1 MSVVPRANTR
11 GDDATAIDTAAPGL
25 GNGHPESAWKE
36 ALQGERRRRMGETLK
51 RMYPETTSA
60 PLIRATGQGGAA
72 GRPCAGRAR
81 PERAREGTAMV
92 ANEVLDLRGSG
103 GGLCDLGM
111 GSAREDREI
120 APDRLA
126 NVVDGEPQERCPWL
140 VRAGG
145 PGQARSK
152 APKTLERHRRNEL
165 GMASQRGSRATALGP
180 DASPGGSA
188 LKGIRTP

>member
-145 PGQARSK
+145 QARRGARRQRRSNVIGAMSWGWLPSAGPGQRPWAR
-152 APKTLERHRRNEL
+152 TLRLEGAR
-165 GMASQRGSRATALGP
+165 
-180 DASPGGSA
+180 
-188 LKGIRTP
+188 